1 MSNNNQSN
9 SNRSL
14 STREGRGW
22 VRLLPDLL
30 SILFFVALSF
40 AYFAKPVSEGLVL
53 TGHDH
58 SGGAGASSEMEAYR
72 KSHDGERTRW
82 TNTLFSGMPTYQM
95 APSYPSTEK
104 LAKVEKVYKLGL
116 PDYVVLVFIMLLGF
130 YILLRAFDFKAWMAA
145 LGAVLW
151 AFSSYY
157 FIIIGAGH
165 IWKFYTLAY
174 IPPTIAGMVL
184 CYRGRYGWGLLVTAL
199 FMALQILSNHVQM
212 TYYFAFVMALMAV
225 AMAPLS
231 SPKGDTDAKS
241 SDSKTTEAP
250 SGAVWGATSWREW
263 AKSSCVFALGCLIG
277 LAINASNLFHTWEY
291 SKESMRGKSELTQK
305 TADPA
310 DQTSSGLERSYI
322 TAWSYGIGET
332 WSLLIPNVKGGASQP
347 LTQSK
352 TAMAKA
358 NQTYMPVYQSLGQY
372 WGEQPGTSGPVY
384 VGAFVM
390 FLFILGL
397 FIVKGPMKWALFI
410 ATVLSITLAWGK
422 NFMPWTNLWLDY
434 VPMYDKFRTVASI
447 LVIAE
452 FTIPLLAMLALREIV
467 ERVKSERVKSE
478 KYKSPEPIDGATPV
492 KGKSYFS
499 LFTPSFF
506 TLKRSALLA
515 LLLTAGPCLLFWLMP
530 DVFFGNYVSSSEAAM
545 LNNAVQAGYIPA
557 EMLADILRNLN
568 DMRRAVF
575 TADAGRSLLIILV
588 GCAVL
593 LAYYFKKIKAWAMV
607 LCLLVLCTADL
618 WDVNKRYLN
627 DAMFSKPQPAQQ
639 FFQKTP
645 ADEAILQDSDLYYR
659 VVNLAVNTFND
670 NTTSYWHKSIGGYHA
685 AKLRRYQEL
694 IEAHIQPQL
703 ATLYKA
709 VAETNGR
716 LDSVAGDSLFPVLNM
731 LNTKYAILPLQGG
744 ETVPVQNPWAMGN
757 AWFVDNVF
765 LVSNADEEL
774 SLLSSI
780 NPRHTAAVDVRFRD
794 QLPDALISAGG
805 VAPLSSP
812 EGDTAPQPS
821 DSDTTEAPSGAVRGA
836 SAIALTSYEA
846 NALTFEAETD
856 RERLAVFSDIYYPGW
871 QCTIDGEP
879 AQILR
884 ADYVLRAVVIPAG
897 KHQIAFCFD
906 PQSLHTTEAIA
917 NTALIALAL
926 LLIALIAWAFWRR
939 K

>member
-1 MSNNNQSN
+1 MKHLKS
-9 SNRSL
+9 
-14 STREGRGW
+14 
-22 VRLLPDLL
+22 LLPDLL
-30 SILFFVALSF
+30 AILFFVALSF
-40 AYFAKPVSEGLVL
+40 AYFAKPASEGLVL

-104 LAKVEKVYKLGL
+104 LTKVESVYKLWL
-116 PDYVVLVFIMLLGF
+116 PDYVVLVFVMLLGF

-184 CYRGRYGWGLLVTAL
+184 CYRGRYGWGILVTAF
-199 FMALQILSNHVQM
+199 FMALQILSNHIQM
-212 TYYFAFVMALMAV
+212 TYYFGFVIVLMALAF
-225 AMAPLS
+225 LELRQWRDWL
-231 SPKGDTDAKS
+231 KGSA
-241 SDSKTTEAP
+241 
-250 SGAVWGATSWREW
+250 
-263 AKSSCVFALGCLIG
+263 VFALGCLFGI
-277 LAINASNLFHTWEY
+277 AVNVSNLYHTWEY
-291 SKESMRGKSELTQK
+291 SKESMRGKSELTQQTK
-305 TADPA
+305 DPA

-352 TAMAKA
+352 TAMEKA
-358 NQTYMPVYQSLGQY
+358 NPTYRPVYQSLGQY

-384 VGAFVM
+384 VGAFVL
-390 FLFILGL
+390 FLFVLGL
-397 FIVKGPMKWALFI
+397 FIVKGPMKWALLT
-410 ATVLSITLAWGK
+410 ATLLSISLAWGK
-422 NFMPWTNLWLDY
+422 NFMSWTDLWLDY
-434 VPMYDKFRTVASI
+434 IPMYDKFRTVASI

-452 FTIPLLAMLALREIV
+452 FTIPLLAMMALKEIV
-467 ERVKSERVKSE
+467 NNEEVRSEN
-478 KYKSPEPIDGATPV
+478 YKLPFII
-492 KGKSYFS
+492 
-499 LFTPSFF
+499 SF
-506 TLKRSALLA
+506 AL
-515 LLLTAGPCLLFWLMP
+515 TGGVCLLFWLMP
-530 DVFFGNYVSSSEAAM
+530 DVFFGNYISSSEAAM
-545 LNNAVQAGYIPA
+545 LDNAVQAGYIPA
-557 EMLADILRNLN
+557 EMLASILANLN
-568 DMRRAVF
+568 EMRSAVF
-575 TADAGRSLLIILV
+575 SADAGRSLLIILV

-593 LAYYFKKIKAWAMV
+593 LAYHYKKIKAWAMV
-607 LCLLVLCTADL
+607 GCLIVLCTADM

-645 ADEAILQDSDLYYR
+645 TDEAILQDSDLYYR
-659 VVNLAVNTFND
+659 VVNLAVSTFND

-703 ATLYKA
+703 ATLYKS

-716 LDSVAGDSLFPVLNM
+716 LDSINGDSLFPVLNM

-744 ETVPVQNPWAMGN
+744 ETIPVQNPWAMGN
-757 AWFVDNVF
+757 AWFADNVF

-794 QLPDALISAGG
+794 KLPDALISAGG
-805 VAPLSSP
+805 CADTLSV
-812 EGDTAPQPS
+812 GDACNQRI
-821 DSDTTEAPSGAVRGA
+821 V
-836 SAIALTSYEA
+836 LTSYEA

-871 QCTIDGEP
+871 LCNIDGEP
-879 AQILR
+879 ADILR

-897 KHQIAFCFD
+897 KHTIEFRFD
-906 PQSLHTTEAIA
+906 PQSLHATEAIA
-917 NTALIALAL
+917 NTVLIVLAL
-926 LLIALIAWAFWRR
+926 LLIALIVWAVWRR
-939 K
+939 R